1 MNKRI
6 LLADD
11 DESVRSMQ
19 KILLARSLGQEYK
32 IEEFKDGGSL
42 KNRLERDVGDV
53 VLVVTDNEM
62 PGANGSEIIAEYA
75 RKYKFPFVLVYG
87 GVKSIGEQA
96 VEDGAFRY
104 LIKPFDNKSYLEMV
118 QMALGR

>member
-11 DESVRSMQ
+11 TESIIEIQ
-19 KILLARSLGQEYK
+19 KDLLRRFSGYE
-32 IEEFKDGGSL
+32 IEAFSDGASL
-42 KNRLERDVGDV
+42 KGRLERDVGDV

-62 PGANGSEIIAEYA
+62 PGANGSKIIAEYA

-87 GVKSIGEQA
+87 GVEEIGEQA
-96 VEDGAFRY
+96 VENGAFGY
-104 LIKPFDNKSYLEMV
+104 LTKPFGFLEYTELIGK
-118 QMALGR
+118 ALGSK